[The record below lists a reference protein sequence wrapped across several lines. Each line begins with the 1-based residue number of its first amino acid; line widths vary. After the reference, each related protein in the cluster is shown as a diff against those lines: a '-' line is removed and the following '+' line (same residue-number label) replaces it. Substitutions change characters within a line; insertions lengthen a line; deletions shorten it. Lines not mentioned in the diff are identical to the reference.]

1 MHQLQVNI
9 FLKLLKLQDTLL
21 INLMNNYQGKLFINQ
36 LQLERKLSI
45 NHNQCITATH
55 LKNQCIT
62 ATHLNH
68 ALLNTTHNQVYT
80 NHLLMFTNLKEIF
93 TSLQEEKCTNHQL
106 NMLHLNMLHLN
117 MLHLNML
124 HLNMLQLNM
133 LHLRIRPVK
142 VSGNQLQLNTVL
154 LYDKTS
160 AHREDFNKML
170 LHPPTKV
177 SGNKHQEDEIFK
189 LRII

>member
-68 ALLNTTHNQVYT
+68 ALLNTTHNQVST

-93 TSLQEEKCTNHQL
+93 TSLQEEKCTNHQ
-106 NMLHLNMLHLN
+106 LN

-170 LHPPTKV
+170 LHPPAKV

-189 LRII
+189 LKII

>member
-1 MHQLQVNI
+1 
-9 FLKLLKLQDTLL
+9 
-21 INLMNNYQGKLFINQ
+21 
-36 LQLERKLSI
+36 
-45 NHNQCITATH
+45 
-55 LKNQCIT
+55 
-62 ATHLNH
+62 
-68 ALLNTTHNQVYT
+68 
-80 NHLLMFTNLKEIF
+80 MFTNLKEIF
-93 TSLQEEKCTNHQL
+93 TSLQEEKCTNHQ
-106 NMLHLNMLHLN
+106 
-117 MLHLNML
+117 LNML